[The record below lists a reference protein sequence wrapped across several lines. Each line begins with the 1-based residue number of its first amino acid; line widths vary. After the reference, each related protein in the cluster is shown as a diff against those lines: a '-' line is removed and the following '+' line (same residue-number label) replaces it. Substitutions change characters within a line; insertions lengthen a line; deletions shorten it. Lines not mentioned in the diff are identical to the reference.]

1 MIIIQKKE
9 KRSKRKKK
17 KEDKTQMSMFDLE
30 VSGFRS
36 SEDIIM
42 ELREINLNKMTPI
55 KALNLLYD
63 LQEKIKERW

>member
-1 MIIIQKKE
+1 
-9 KRSKRKKK
+9 
-17 KEDKTQMSMFDLE
+17 MSMFDLE